1 MLFISS
7 LILAISS
14 SIDSIGLGITYG
26 LKRTILTKQDK
37 LILFFI
43 SAIVTLISGLIGN
56 ILKNILSE
64 KFFNFIGSII
74 LICIGLFIIFET
86 NNKEYSFDFDNSN
99 DIDCKE
105 AIFLG
110 LALSLDSLCIGIGA
124 VSLGINI
131 FFFSILVAFLQ
142 FLFLSIGNFLGI
154 NLSNFKFIPQSV
166 WTKISGIALI
176 LIGALKL

>member
-1 MLFISS
+1 MHLINS

-26 LKRTILTKQDK
+26 LKRTILSKQDK
-37 LILFFI
+37 FILFFI
-43 SAIVTLISGLIGN
+43 STIVTLISGLIGN
-56 ILKNILSE
+56 ILKNLLTE
-64 KFFNFIGSII
+64 NFFNFIGSII
-74 LICIGLFIIFET
+74 LIGIGLFIIFET

-99 DIDCKE
+99 DIDYKE

-131 FFFSILVAFLQ
+131 FFFSILVAVLQ

-154 NLSNFKFIPQSV
+154 TLCNFKHVPQSV
-166 WTKISGIALI
+166 WAKISGVTLI

>member
-14 SIDSIGLGITYG
+14 SIDSIGIGITYG
-26 LKRTILTKQDK
+26 LKKTILTKQDK
-37 LILFFI
+37 FILFFI
-43 SAIVTLISGLIGN
+43 SVIVTLISGLIGN
-56 ILKNILSE
+56 ILKNLLPE
-64 KFFNFIGSII
+64 NFFNYIGSII
-74 LICIGLFIIFET
+74 LISIGLFIIFET

-99 DIDCKE
+99 DIDYKE
-105 AIFLG
+105 AFFLG
-110 LALSLDSLCIGIGA
+110 MALSLDSLCIGIGA

-131 FFFSILVAFLQ
+131 FIFSILVAVLQ

-166 WTKISGIALI
+166 WTKTSGVTLI